1 VYFAVRDSTKVV
13 GLLKIGVKKLFIQ
26 TPTVSTSIYQRSSDT
41 GQVAEIS
48 PTSVLDF
55 YVHESCQRQGWGK
68 KLFEYFLWSEKKSPA
83 RLSYDRPSSKLLKFL
98 EKHYALRQY
107 TPQTNNFVVFHKYFE
122 KSSDFHDKLIP
133 KQCPDVFSSAK
144 EKHTKNGGQRG
155 SAGAKADDGDEVGSA
170 TPTTSTDGDFEGPSS
185 SSSRFGHGAVGSKGT
200 KSGAVGGSSIAEKVV
215 ASAAS
220 GVGASRSRTSELI
233 VGAEKDGG
241 TGSPEAGSSRGGTT
255 APPHNYLPGE
265 AEQGEPDFSNRRG
278 PQSASTTSATK
289 ATYGKSP
296 LLGGSSQYET
306 AAHFT
311 RPAYVH
317 YRDRQRQSSGVGNL
331 LKTHHQPA
339 GAGAG
344 GGFVG
349 GKDHPLR
356 APARTVYGSDYDSG
370 AAGVAPGKLL
380 QATGDGAPAATST
393 SKRTSDNMLSQQRRF
408 NQLIESNLKT
418 HNSSRTIL

>member
-1 VYFAVRDSTKVV
+1 MEFDFNVARTLGLSGSSGVVCVPADKITAASTSTDPRRKLAPNDPCNLRKQLCEVVEAMGHASMLAQGLRTPNLLKLSGCPDQRVYFAVRDSTKVV

-215 ASAAS
+215 A
-220 GVGASRSRTSELI
+220 
-233 VGAEKDGG
+233 
-241 TGSPEAGSSRGGTT
+241 
-255 APPHNYLPGE
+255 
-265 AEQGEPDFSNRRG
+265 
-278 PQSASTTSATK
+278 
-289 ATYGKSP
+289 
-296 LLGGSSQYET
+296 
-306 AAHFT
+306 
-311 RPAYVH
+311 
-317 YRDRQRQSSGVGNL
+317 QSSGVGNL